1 MYSDVHKQRPKADDF
16 FDGAPQY
23 VNKTDVLLKSA
34 SDLETNVMNKRRL
47 SGRLL
52 INVQNCIFN

>member
-23 VNKTDVLLKSA
+23 ANQTDVLLTSA
-34 SDLETNVMNKRRL
+34 SDLETNVMNK
-47 SGRLL
+47 GRLKKNIIRL
-52 INVQNCIFN
+52 PVD